1 MIRNTK
7 LVAYISFFI
16 VGFAS
21 GIAHQLVAP
30 ETLMAPVD
38 FPFMLL
44 GALAIFAWYVAD
56 SNQRDYR
63 RSLILNI
70 FVIGISV
77 LALPYYL
84 LRTRGILKGVLAIAM
99 FILFTLAYM
108 FLQYVGSLAAWYVWQ
123 S

>member
-1 MIRNTK
+1 MMRNTK
-7 LVAYISFFI
+7 SVAYISFFI

-56 SNQRDYR
+56 SNQREYR

-84 LRTRGILKGVLAIAM
+84 LRTRGISKGVLAIAM